1 MEEEK
6 VELSLHEQIENK
18 ENEMKEKYADV
29 INDLAVKYGKTLD
42 IGFDMLCAI
51 PRAVDHQLIP
61 DYSTDIEY
69 DKAELMKDW
78 KELEALSEQTL

>member
-18 ENEMKEKYADV
+18 KAEMEEKYAVV
-29 INDLAVKYGKTLD
+29 IKDLAAKYGKPID

-51 PRAVDHQLIP
+51 PRAVLDNKIP
-61 DYSTDIEY
+61 EYYSDLEY
-69 DKAELMKDW
+69 DKKELMKDW
-78 KELEALSEQTL
+78 IELYELSMQTL